1 MQINLSHKILHF
13 KKLAKTSRGAYSE
26 HSMIIVSML
35 SDDGK
40 RIGLGECA
48 PLPDL
53 SADRDAY
60 TTLSAVSEL
69 IKKALSSENYAEVL
83 RPYPALL
90 FALESAMYD
99 YQQNPILYD
108 TPFAKGC
115 VGIPTNGLVW
125 MASYDEMLKQ
135 VKEKLLAG
143 FKCIKLKIGAIDWEE
158 EMRLISTVRSRFSP
172 DTLQL
177 RVDAN
182 GAFTPDEAMEKLKEL
197 SRYSIHS
204 IEQPIKQYQWHDMER
219 LCRES
224 PVPIALDEELIGVN
238 TLEEKRVLLDTI
250 RPQFIVVKPTMHGGI
265 TGTMEWVSEAS
276 KRGIGS
282 WLTSALESN
291 IGLRNVALLAARI
304 YNITPENS
312 HTVMPQGL
320 GTGLLYKDNIE
331 MDIELRGNKLW
342 RWETVEAC

>member
-1 MQINLSHKILHF
+1 
-13 KKLAKTSRGAYSE
+13 
-26 HSMIIVSML
+26 
-35 SDDGK
+35 
-40 RIGLGECA
+40 
-48 PLPDL
+48 
-53 SADRDAY
+53 
-60 TTLSAVSEL
+60 
-69 IKKALSSENYAEVL
+69 
-83 RPYPALL
+83 
-90 FALESAMYD
+90 
-99 YQQNPILYD
+99 
-108 TPFAKGC
+108 
-115 VGIPTNGLVW
+115 
-125 MASYDEMLKQ
+125 
-135 VKEKLLAG
+135 
-143 FKCIKLKIGAIDWEE
+143 
-158 EMRLISTVRSRFSP
+158 MRLISTVRARFSP

-204 IEQPIKQYQWHDMER
+204 IEQPIKQYQWYDMER

-238 TLEEKRVLLDTI
+238 TLEEKRMLLDTI
-250 RPQFIVVKPTMHGGI
+250 RPQFIVVKPTLHGGI
-265 TGTMEWVSEAS
+265 TGTMEWVSEAT

-304 YNITPENS
+304 YNVTPENA

-331 MDIELRGNKLW
+331 MDIELRGSKLW
-342 RWETVEAC
+342 RWETEEAF

>member
-13 KKLAKTSRGAYSE
+13 KKPAKTSRGAYSE

-99 YQQNPILYD
+99 FQQNPILYD

-143 FKCIKLKIGAIDWEE
+143 FKCIKLKIGAID
-158 EMRLISTVRSRFSP
+158 ST

-204 IEQPIKQYQWHDMER
+204 IEQPIKQYQWYDMER

-238 TLEEKRVLLDTI
+238 TLEEKRMLLDTI
-250 RPQFIVVKPTMHGGI
+250 RPQFIVVKPTLHGGI
-265 TGTMEWVSEAS
+265 TGTMEWVSEAT

-304 YNITPENS
+304 YNVTPENA

-331 MDIELRGNKLW
+331 MDIELRGSKLW
-342 RWETVEAC
+342 RWETEEAF